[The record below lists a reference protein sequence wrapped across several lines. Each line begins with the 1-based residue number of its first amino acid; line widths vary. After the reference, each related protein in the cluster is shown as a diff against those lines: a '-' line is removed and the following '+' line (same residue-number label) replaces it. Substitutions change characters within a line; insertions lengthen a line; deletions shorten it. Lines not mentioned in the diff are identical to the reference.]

1 MSTWTNFKR
10 ISRAGFVGFWRNA
23 FVSLSSIFVIAIALF
38 AIATTI
44 FSSAALGAALASLQ
58 NKVDI
63 NVYFVTTAVETDVL
77 NFKASLEALPEV
89 AEVTYTSRDQ
99 ALIDFRE
106 RHGDDQLTLQALDE
120 LGDNP
125 LGASLS
131 IRARETSQ
139 YEGVEA
145 FIAQKKEAESPE
157 VPFISKTNFYE
168 NQKAIQSLTDIINS
182 TRESNF
188 LKIIALIAV
197 AFMVSFSTIRLAIHN
212 SRDEIA
218 IMRLVGA
225 SNLFISSPFVISG
238 LMQGFIAGVLALLV
252 VYPVLIWNEG
262 LFYPFPFFDTF
273 DNGHLL
279 FNYFVSNFTMIFIK
293 VTGAGLAVGAVSSFV
308 AVRRYLKV

>member
-10 ISRAGFVGFWRNA
+10 ITRAGFVGFWRNA
-23 FVSLSSIFVIAIALF
+23 FVSISSIFVIAIALF
-38 AIATTI
+38 TIASTI
-44 FSSAALGAALASLQ
+44 FSTAALDAALASLQ

-63 NVYFVTTAVETDVL
+63 NVYFVTTAPEADILT
-77 NFKASLEALPEV
+77 FKESLEALPEV
-89 AEVTYTSRDQ
+89 IEVSYTSRDQ

-125 LGASLS
+125 LEASLS
-131 IRARETSQ
+131 IRAKETSQ
-139 YEGVEA
+139 YEGVEE
-145 FIAQKKEAESPE
+145 FIAQKKVTETPEA
-157 VPFISKTNFYE
+157 PFISKTNFYQ
-168 NQKAIQSLTDIINS
+168 NKKAIESLTGIIND
-182 TRESNF
+182 TRDSNF

-238 LMQGFIAGVLALLV
+238 LLQGFIAGVMALLV
-252 VYPVLIWNEG
+252 VYPVLIWNES
-262 LFYPFPFFDTF
+262 LFYPFPFFDSF
-273 DNGHLL
+273 DNGRLL
-279 FNYFVSNFTMIFIK
+279 FNFFINNFSTVFLK
-293 VTGAGLAVGAVSSFV
+293 VTGAGLGIGAVSSFV